1 MTIIP
6 KGSMCQGCGKLKQD
20 CSTLDF
26 AAMPKI
32 KKYPDGVVAVNCA
45 DLIRKSGEDESIS

>member
-1 MTIIP
+1 MTHIP

-32 KKYPDGVVAVNCA
+32 KKYPDGVVAVKCA
-45 DLIRKSGEDESIS
+45 AFQAKAKDKAE

>member
-1 MTIIP
+1 MTHIP

-32 KKYPDGVVAVNCA
+32 KKYPDGVVAVKCA
-45 DLIRKSGEDESIS
+45 EFQSKAKDNAK

>member
-20 CSTLDF
+20 CSALDF

-32 KKYPDGVVAVNCA
+32 KKCPDGVAAVKCA
-45 DLIRKSGEDESIS
+45 AFQSEKVKGKAE